1 MDGWREGV
9 SNATLCYVG
18 AWESPR
24 SLPLYEILPYNVCT
38 HTHTHTLI
46 FWESEAKQKWL
57 NFFVFMGDPLQVLLI
72 MKLDLLSFFLRF

>member
-1 MDGWREGV
+1 MLHCVMWVHGKVPGP
-9 SNATLCYVG
+9 SLSMKYCPTMYV
-18 AWESPR
+18 
-24 SLPLYEILPYNVCT
+24 
-38 HTHTHTLI
+38 HTHTLI